1 MIQKIQRFSGF
12 LKEYLP
18 LFIFIDLILALS
30 TGIFFP
36 SFVSSL
42 RFLIPYGMFVML
54 FPMMMGIVIEELKLV
69 VKDKKILL
77 IAIIINFIISP
88 LIAYF
93 WAKLFFVGLDPK
105 FIAGWILKLTVPC
118 SAMMVAWTGLSKG
131 KTETALVIQ
140 VLSFLVAMFA
150 IPLWMILLVGE
161 YVPISFMFIAEKI
174 FWILVLP
181 LIAGI
186 GVRELIIH
194 KKYGKEVFKNDIKPF
209 LPPISSIGMYVVIFI
224 AISGEAAAIL
234 TNLHLIW
241 ILILSIFIVY
251 PLLFVLSLVISK
263 KSGISYEN
271 AIAIGFATTAKNHG
285 ITLALAITA
294 FGGLSVL
301 PASIVPMFQIL
312 LMLLIWKISPKIKK
326 YFEGGQYGK

>member
-1 MIQKIQRFSGF
+1 MIHKIQKFSGF
-12 LKEYLP
+12 LKKYLP
-18 LFIFIDLILALS
+18 LFVFIDIVLALS
-30 TGIFFP
+30 VGFFFP

-42 RFLIPYGMFVML
+42 KFLIPYGMFIML
-54 FPMMMGIVIEELKLV
+54 FPMMMGIVIEELKLIS
-69 VKDKKILL
+69 KDKKILF
-77 IAIIINFIISP
+77 ISIFINFIISP
-88 LIAYF
+88 IIAYL
-93 WAKLFFVGLDPK
+93 WAKIFFIGLDPK
-105 FIAGWILKLTVPC
+105 FIVGWILKLTVPC
-118 SAMMVAWTGLSKG
+118 SAMMVAWTGMSKG

-140 VLSFLVAMFA
+140 VLSFLVAIFA
-150 IPLWMILLVGE
+150 IPLWMMLLVGN
-161 YVPISFMFIAEKI
+161 YVPVNFLFIAEKI
-174 FWILVLP
+174 LWVIILP

-194 KKYGKEVFKNDIKPF
+194 KKYGKKVFKNDIKPF
-209 LPPISSIGMYVVIFI
+209 LPPISSIGMYLVIFI
-224 AISGEAAAIL
+224 AISGESLAIL
-234 TNLHLIW
+234 SNLHLVW

-251 PLLFVLSLVISK
+251 PLLFVLSIVISK

-301 PASIVPMFQIL
+301 PPSIVPMFQVL

-326 YFEGGQYGK
+326 YFERGN

>member
-1 MIQKIQRFSGF
+1 MIQKIQRVSGF
-12 LKEYLP
+12 LKKYLP
-18 LFIFIDLILALS
+18 LFVFIDIVLALS
-30 TGIFFP
+30 TGLLFP
-36 SFVSSL
+36 SFVSTLSP
-42 RFLIPYGMFVML
+42 LIPYGMFIML

-69 VKDKKILL
+69 AKDKKIILVS
-77 IAIIINFIISP
+77 IIINFILSP

-93 WAKLFFVGLDPK
+93 WAKLFFIGFDPK

-140 VLSFLVAMFA
+140 VASFLIAIFA

-161 YVPISFMFIAEKI
+161 YVPVDFLVIAKKI
-174 FWILVLP
+174 LWIIVLP
-181 LIAGI
+181 LIAGV
-186 GVRELIIH
+186 GARELIIH
-194 KKYGKEVFKNDIKPF
+194 RKYGKEVFKNDIKPF
-209 LPPISSIGMYVVIFI
+209 LPPISSIGMYFVIFI
-224 AISGEAAAIL
+224 AISREATAII
-234 TNLHLIW
+234 TNFHLVW
-241 ILILSIFIVY
+241 ILILSIFVVY
-251 PLLFVLSLVISK
+251 PVLFGLSIIISK

-301 PASIVPMFQIL
+301 PPSIVPMFQVL
-312 LMLLIWKISPKIKK
+312 LMMFIWKISPKIRSHYCKK
-326 YFEGGQYGK
+326 DF

>member
-12 LKEYLP
+12 LKKYLP
-18 LFIFIDLILALS
+18 LFIFIDIVLALS
-30 TGIFFP
+30 TGLLFP
-36 SFVSSL
+36 SFVSFL
-42 RFLIPYGMFVML
+42 RFLIPYGMFMML

-69 VKDKKILL
+69 AKDKRILL
-77 IAIIINFIISP
+77 ISIIINFVVSP

-93 WAKLFFVGLDPK
+93 WAKLFFVGFDPK
-105 FIAGWILKLTVPC
+105 FIVGWILKLTVPC

-140 VLSFLVAMFA
+140 VVSFLVAIFA

-161 YVPISFMFIAEKI
+161 YVPVDFLFIAEKI
-174 FWILVLP
+174 LWIIVLP

-194 KKYGKEVFKNDIKPF
+194 RRYGKEIFKNDIKPF
-209 LPPISSIGMYVVIFI
+209 LPPISSIGMYLVIFI

-234 TNLHLIW
+234 SNIHLIW
-241 ILILSIFIVY
+241 ILILSIFVVY
-251 PLLFVLSLVISK
+251 ALLFVLSIIISK
-263 KSGISYEN
+263 KGGISYEN

-285 ITLALAITA
+285 ITLALALSA

-301 PASIVPMFQIL
+301 PPSIVPMLQVL
-312 LMLLIWKISPKIKK
+312 LMLGIWKISPKIKE
-326 YFEGGQYGK
+326 YFEGGV